1 LGVDVNKQALLAFLG
16 EYTTRHYSELGDMPY
31 PGDSLFIA
39 GLFTD
44 PNASTPKNRFQS
56 GIKRPSITGNTF
68 CDESDPVRRVL
79 SADFM
84 DCFSLYLS

>member
-1 LGVDVNKQALLAFLG
+1 MDGKKCTQSTKTSVSGVLGVDVNKQALLAFLG

-44 PNASTPKNRFQS
+44 PTTTVPAFEKQD
-56 GIKRPSITGNTF
+56 F
-68 CDESDPVRRVL
+68 CI
-79 SADFM
+79 
-84 DCFSLYLS
+84 